1 MAKGKSKRA
10 YWGIM
15 GASALSMLLT
25 LGGGISYSEPHV
37 AAQRTQARAS
47 ANMDTG
53 ERFRAEGATAPAAV
67 PQCNPGKAMFAIAYV
82 IGQKG
87 DTGEFQCFCG
97 AKEAAKATAT
107 ASTPGPEG
115 LYYGVSAG
123 HGTEGSGDLSGVATP
138 SDPKGFASGTCLY
151 E

>member
-1 MAKGKSKRA
+1 MAQVKSKRA

-25 LGGGISYSEPHV
+25 LGAGMSYSEPHA

-53 ERFRAEGATAPAAV
+53 ERFRAEASTPPAPP
-67 PQCNPGKAMFAIAYV
+67 PQCNTGKAMFAIAYV
-82 IGQKG
+82 IGQQG

-97 AKEAAKATAT
+97 AQEAAKATAT
-107 ASTPGPEG
+107 ASTPGPGG

-123 HGTEGSGDLSGVATP
+123 HGTEGSGAISGVATL
-138 SDPKGFASGTCLY
+138 SDP
-151 E
+151 